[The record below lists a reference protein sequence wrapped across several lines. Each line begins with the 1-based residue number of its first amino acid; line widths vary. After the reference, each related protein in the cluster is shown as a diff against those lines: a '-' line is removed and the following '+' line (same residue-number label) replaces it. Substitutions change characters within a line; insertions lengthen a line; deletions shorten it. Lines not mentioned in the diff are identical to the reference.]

1 MPPKSAL
8 TLLALVVLVAG
19 CSGGAR
25 TVPSPFADRPLE
37 AATFDG
43 PLLSRAIFQEVNR
56 VRVSFGLPAVGPNRE
71 LDAAADEQASHLVL
85 IAGVEHTNFLPG
97 EETPRA
103 RVARVG
109 IYPPVV
115 GENALMMPLFG
126 PPGRPLAPYTYR
138 SFAALLVAGWMNSP
152 GHRANILER
161 DFQLSGVATRLGR
174 SPRTGTLLAYAV
186 QVFIVPTPPERVGTP
201 AA

>member
-1 MPPKSAL
+1 VPPQFAL
-8 TLLALVVLVAG
+8 PLLALAVLVSG
-19 CSGGAR
+19 CSGVAR
-25 TVPSPFADRPLE
+25 NPPPPLADRPLE

-56 VRVSFGLPAVGPNRE
+56 VRVSFGLAAVGPNRE

-85 IAGVEHTNFLPG
+85 IAGVEHANFLPG

-126 PPGRPLAPYTYR
+126 PPGRPLPPYTYR
-138 SFAALLVAGWMNSP
+138 TFAALLVEGWMNSP

-161 DFQLSGVATRLGR
+161 DFRLAGVATRLGR

-186 QVFIVPTPPERVGTP
+186 QVFIVPNPPGAVGTP